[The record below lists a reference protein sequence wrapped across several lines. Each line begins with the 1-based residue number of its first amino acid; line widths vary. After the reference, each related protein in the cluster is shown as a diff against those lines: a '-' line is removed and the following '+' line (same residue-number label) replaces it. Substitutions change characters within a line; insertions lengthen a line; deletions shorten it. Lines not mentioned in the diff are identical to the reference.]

1 MKIKVK
7 RKTHRKAGALTVSR
21 SKTCNYIIKHQVIF
35 VKYSIKPRA
44 SPMTNF
50 EFIKSLDLD
59 QMAHFLVNFR
69 RVFGRVY
76 TIERAEKIL
85 KDEAII

>member
-1 MKIKVK
+1 MKIKAK
-7 RKTHRKAGALTVSR
+7 RKARRKAGASQTSY
-21 SKTCNYIIKHQVIF
+21 SKNCNFIINHSISI
-35 VKYSIKPRA
+35 VKYRRKPRT
-44 SPMTNF
+44 SPMTNY

-76 TIERAEKIL
+76 TIELAEKIL